1 MGVLVYLKNLTRK
14 TNKIKKPTVKYRAG
28 FRIYMQQQTFDQKVH
43 FGHRYSC
50 QDADRVYTL
59 IDTVVEIKTLK
70 NKYLSHYLKK
80 EDKMVPSYVMDLSK
94 SIFCVKNHPNR
105 SHLFH

>member
-70 NKYLSHYLKK
+70 NKYLSH
-80 EDKMVPSYVMDLSK
+80 
-94 SIFCVKNHPNR
+94 C
-105 SHLFH
+105 